1 MAWEMCGRGC
11 VMSHTNRKTHVS
23 RAKSNVVSAI
33 RPIDVTDVPDR
44 SKLSHNLVAYQGV
57 YLTHV
62 RDVLRCQGIGFH
74 GSASRRIGDIA
85 CVQGVHMQNRA
96 LYSSLCSRGIIGLEM
111 EGYHL
116 SDLPLQDL
124 TLDMEGDVH
133 SYTDLV
139 PGIVHLTS
147 LCLQRLQDAH
157 QKKSVLSH

>member
-1 MAWEMCGRGC
+1 
-11 VMSHTNRKTHVS
+11 
-23 RAKSNVVSAI
+23 
-33 RPIDVTDVPDR
+33 
-44 SKLSHNLVAYQGV
+44 
-57 YLTHV
+57 
-62 RDVLRCQGIGFH
+62 
-74 GSASRRIGDIA
+74 
-85 CVQGVHMQNRA
+85 MQNRA

-111 EGYHL
+111 EGYHFARAAIGANIPIWAGYCT

-157 QKKSVLSH
+157 QKKKRAKSLKIRNRLMPSLSTATCST